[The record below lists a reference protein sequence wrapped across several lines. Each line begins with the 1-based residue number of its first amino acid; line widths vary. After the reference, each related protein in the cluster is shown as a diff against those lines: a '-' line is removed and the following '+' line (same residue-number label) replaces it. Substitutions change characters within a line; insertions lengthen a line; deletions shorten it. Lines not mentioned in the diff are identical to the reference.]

1 MSRSPIP
8 QLLLISLIWVIGGA
22 ILYNTLLGCCGGS
35 LNIPPLTVTDGNSNT
50 VYTRNQNLLFG
61 LSGATA
67 TIPTEVKGMLGQL
80 AGDLKADPSKR
91 LTLTGWYGSEEKNAT
106 TFENLGLARADHMKE
121 YMMGLGVPVAQ
132 LLTGSRLKEANEIH
146 DGNFY
151 GGVDF
156 ALGQVASGR
165 NIAIRDANAFSAG
178 VDDNFVFARSG
189 FEYKKPISDKLTAE
203 FTKTAEYLKKNPNRS
218 LRIVGFYHDKEKNT
232 SALPNLGLGRAN
244 NIKGLLTGMGVAATQ
259 IAIEAEKKT
268 DLVFTEEEV
277 VGPATYNFFETEK
290 PSGNR
295 LAEVEKRLR
304 AQPLIL
310 YFATNAESIN
320 LTASQKQYFADLVY
334 YLENKPGGQV
344 ISSGHTDN
352 RGDATLNQRLS
363 RKRAEFVKNYLV
375 RNGITNTK
383 IQTQFKGSDAP
394 IATNETIEGRQK
406 NRRAEVRIR

>member
-1 MSRSPIP
+1 MLRSPIP
-8 QLLLISLIWVIGGA
+8 QLFLILLIWLIGG
-22 ILYNTLLGCCGGS
+22 IYLYNSVLGCCGGS
-35 LNIPPLTVTDGNSNT
+35 INVPPLTVTDGNSNT
-50 VYTRNQNLLFG
+50 VYTSAQNLLFG

-67 TIPTEVKGMLGQL
+67 TIPTETKNMLDRL
-80 AGDLKADPSKR
+80 AGDLKADPTKR
-91 LTLTGWYGSEEKNAT
+91 LTLTGWYGAEEKNTT
-106 TFENLGLARADHMKE
+106 TFENLGLARADHMKAH
-121 YMMGLGVPVAQ
+121 MMGLGVPAAQ
-132 LLTGSRLKEANEIH
+132 LLTAGRLKAANEIH
-146 DGNFY
+146 DGQFY

-156 ALGQVASGR
+156 ELGQVGSARS
-165 NIAIRDANAFSAG
+165 IAIRDANAFSAG

-189 FEYKKPISDKLTAE
+189 FEYKKPISDKLKAE

-218 LRIVGFYHDKEKNT
+218 LRIVGLYHDKEKNT

-244 NIKGLLTGMGVAATQ
+244 NIKGLLVGMGVAATQ
-259 IAIEAEKKT
+259 IAIEAEQKT

-277 VGPATYNFFETEK
+277 VGPATYAFFETEK

-304 AQPLIL
+304 AQPLTL

-344 ISSGHTDN
+344 FSSGHTDN
-352 RGDATLNQRLS
+352 RGDANLNQRLS
-363 RKRAEFVKNYLV
+363 RKRAEFVRDYLV
-375 RNGITNTK
+375 RNGISATK

-394 IATNETIEGRQK
+394 IATNETVEGRQK
-406 NRRAEVRIR
+406 NRRAEVRIK